1 MDDNERERL
10 ILTMRPFILNR
21 AEKFY
26 KKFHPP
32 YWDRDDFVSIG
43 WQAAV
48 TAADSFKPEVERE
61 RYEDRR
67 ALFVSYAT
75 KRIVGAM
82 QDVIRDNK
90 RKSFL
95 LRTKQKNIPV
105 KQRDNELQNEDLKA
119 AIKRYLSPSEYR
131 LFVDHYFDERTFKK
145 LAPGYGVSPSRL
157 SQRWGEITRKLKTI
171 PELKRYLTDE

>member
-10 ILTMRPFILNR
+10 ILTLRPFILNR

-32 YWDRDDFVSIG
+32 YWGRDDFISIG

-82 QDVIRDNK
+82 QDVIRDDK
-90 RKSFL
+90 RKRNL
-95 LRTKQKNIPV
+95 WRTKQKIVSV
-105 KQRDNELQNEDLKA
+105 KQDDTELRIEDLKTTVN
-119 AIKRYLSPSEYR
+119 RYLYPSEYR
-131 LFVDHYFDERTFKK
+131 LFVEHYFDERTFKE
-145 LAPGYGVSPSRL
+145 LAQGYGVSPSRL
-157 SQRWGEITRKLKTI
+157 SQRWGAILRKLKTI